1 MSSDAPTVD
10 APEKK
15 TSSQEASSAP
25 SADLKKQSGLPEDP
39 ASADRAARGGQERAR
54 FLVPD
59 GDVAVL
65 LNANAGRVRKSVVQR
80 IRRASPE
87 ATIFWTRSLE
97 EAQDAVEAI
106 LESGFTTVFAG
117 GGDGTSIDLLNRL
130 IRYEQFPRVG
140 VLRLGTGNALATW
153 VSAATP
159 AEDLAAWSQG
169 AAFREFPLRLVD
181 AEGESTPFAGLGWD
195 AAVLNDYRW
204 VKQQLKG
211 TPLETKS
218 QHLAVY
224 LASAFGRTVPRMAV
238 SRKAPIVSIEVL
250 EGEAWRVDR
259 YGGRSGPVVGPGEVL
274 YQGPAHMTAF
284 GSTPYYGYAMKM
296 LPHAGVVASHFQL
309 RVSALS
315 VVEAVNELPRIWTG
329 DLEHERLFDFVSK
342 AVRITFDEPVPYQ
355 SGGEARGLRNEL
367 VARMGPVTVPVL
379 SFR

>member
-1 MSSDAPTVD
+1 MSSDRPIEE
-10 APEKK
+10 P
-15 TSSQEASSAP
+15 SQSSA
-25 SADLKKQSGLPEDP
+25 DEFSGAEAHNSEAPPVATESPEST
-39 ASADRAARGGQERAR
+39 AQTSRDRQKRAR

-106 LESGFTTVFAG
+106 LESGFTTVFSG
-117 GGDGTSIDLLNRL
+117 GGDGTTIDLLNRL
-130 IRYEQFPRVG
+130 IRYEKFPRVG

-159 AEDLAAWSQG
+159 SEDLAAWSQG
-169 AAFREFPLRLVD
+169 AAFREFPLRLVR

-211 TPLETKS
+211 TPLETRS

-238 SRKAPIVSIEVL
+238 ARKAPIVSIEVL

-259 YGGRSGPVVGPGEVL
+259 YGGRKDPVVGPGEVL
-274 YQGPAHMTAF
+274 YRGPAHMTAF

-296 LPHAGVVASHFQL
+296 LPHAGVLASHFQL
-309 RVSALS
+309 RVSAMSL
-315 VVEAVNELPRIWTG
+315 VEAVNELPRIWTG
-329 DLEHERLFDFVSK
+329 GLEHERLFDFISQ

-367 VARMGPVTVPVL
+367 VARMGRVTVPVL